1 MRIIYL
7 IIVVGVFFSCEKPYS
22 VIYES
27 TDAEQVS
34 LLTDTC
40 LLASIGSTN
49 FVKVE
54 EAVSLNYAPLSRG
67 NVNLMISTNFL
78 TNKIKALSRIIIN
91 DTLSV
96 IDGDSIFLNK
106 KTKYVERI
114 LTNKKPLDLQFDQYE
129 YKFIYKDSLL
139 ESRLM
144 YINGDTVPY
153 FESKYTYVQ
162 NNLTKLEMF
171 FKPGNKLI
179 FETNLVYDKM
189 IKVKPW
195 LYFYSDFF
203 NIADYL
209 LVFNFGAMPSGVLTS
224 MESFAYGTDGGQK
237 IGEWK
242 VKFSN
247 YKISKDKY
255 VLKLSSAGDR
265 IQSLPYLFQNTE
277 LRYKCSN

>member
-1 MRIIYL
+1 MRRFYLVII
-7 IIVVGVFFSCEKPYS
+7 ICVFFSCEKPYS
-22 VIYES
+22 AIYES
-27 TDAEQVS
+27 SDAEQVS

-40 LLASIGSTN
+40 LLASISSTN

-54 EAVSLNYAPLSRG
+54 EAVSLNYASLSRG
-67 NVNLMISTNFL
+67 NANLMISTNFL
-78 TNKIKALSRIIIN
+78 TNKIKTFSRVIIN
-91 DTLSV
+91 DTLSIV
-96 IDGDSIFLNK
+96 DGDSIFLNK
-106 KTKYVERI
+106 KTRYVDRI
-114 LTNKKPLDLQFDQYE
+114 LTNKKPLDLEFDQYE
-129 YKFIYKDSLL
+129 YRFIYKDSLL

-144 YINGDTVPY
+144 FINGDTVPY

-171 FKPGNKLI
+171 FKPANKLI
-179 FETNLVYDKM
+179 FETNLVYDKI

-195 LYFYSDFF
+195 LYFNSDFF

-209 LVFNFGAMPSGVLTS
+209 LMFNFGAMPLGVLTS
-224 MESFAYGTDGGQK
+224 MESFAYAPDDGQK

-277 LRYKCSN
+277 LKYKCSN